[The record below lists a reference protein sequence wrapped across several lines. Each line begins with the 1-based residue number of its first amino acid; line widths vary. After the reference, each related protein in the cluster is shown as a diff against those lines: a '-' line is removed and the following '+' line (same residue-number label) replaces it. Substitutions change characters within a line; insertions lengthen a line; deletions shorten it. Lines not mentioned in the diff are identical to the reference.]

1 VLSYR
6 KSAATIEPTSEVP
19 KENKEKR
26 NRNPKWNNEDDL
38 SLLRL
43 IEKNDFAWNN
53 VYDAFKNYEHRDK
66 ENSVTLEKR
75 WKNIKLHSSPYLK
88 PFKYTKYT
96 PTDTRKKSK
105 EQLRADE
112 AVWAENRSKAEEIFE
127 ECSVLIAKLKE
138 KEHKEV

>member
-1 VLSYR
+1 
-6 KSAATIEPTSEVP
+6 
-19 KENKEKR
+19 
-26 NRNPKWNNEDDL
+26 
-38 SLLRL
+38 
-43 IEKNDFAWNN
+43 
-53 VYDAFKNYEHRDK
+53 
-66 ENSVTLEKR
+66 
-75 WKNIKLHSSPYLK
+75 LHSSPYLK

-138 KEHKEV
+138 KEHKEVLVSSTESPTIGDISETINEATDRRKSSREKQTFKV